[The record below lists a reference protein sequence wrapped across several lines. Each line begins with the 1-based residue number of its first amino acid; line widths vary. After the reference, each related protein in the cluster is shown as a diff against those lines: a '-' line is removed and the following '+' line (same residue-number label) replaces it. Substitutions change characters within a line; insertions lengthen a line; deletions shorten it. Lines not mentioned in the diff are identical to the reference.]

1 MKVLSIILLVLFL
14 ASVCFAEWA
23 DIPLKDIIKESD
35 LIVVGTLDEVKEHTK
50 NGIDYGQGVI
60 VVHKVLRGI
69 VQKDK
74 EKVTLIW
81 SNPTGLACPR
91 VEQRY
96 NQNKKGIW
104 MLSLQ
109 KDGKVRADYPKRY
122 QSIEK
127 ESEIL
132 KLLQQVELTKK

>member
-14 ASVCFAEWA
+14 ASVCFAEWD
-23 DIPLKDIIKESD
+23 DIPLKDIVKKSD

-74 EKVTLIW
+74 EKLTLIW

-91 VEQRY
+91 VEPRY

-104 MLSLQ
+104 LLSLQ
-109 KDGKVRADYPKRY
+109 KDGKVKADYPKRY

>member
-74 EKVTLIW
+74 K
-81 SNPTGLACPR
+81 S
-91 VEQRY
+91 
-96 NQNKKGIW
+96 
-104 MLSLQ
+104 
-109 KDGKVRADYPKRY
+109 
-122 QSIEK
+122 
-127 ESEIL
+127 
-132 KLLQQVELTKK
+132 